1 MIRGPRLNG
10 SRPVKM
16 TYSSPD
22 ERESSSNFAGDGQR
36 WAEMKG
42 INLTKPG
49 NRLDIRAEGDVR
61 HPVWLRWMSEE

>member
-1 MIRGPRLNG
+1 MIRGTRVNG
-10 SRPVKM
+10 SRPVRM

-22 ERESSSNFAGDGQR
+22 ERDSGLNFAGVGER

-49 NRLDIRAEGDVR
+49 NKLDIRGEGDVR
-61 HPVWLRWMSEE
+61 DPGWLRWMSKE